1 MSGRHQQRRVLV
13 LALGAVR
20 GPSLRALRETS
31 SANPTSVKAKR
42 LRRQKAKTKAQTAD
56 DGVFQAERRGQRQQ
70 RGAEVQLVDL

>member
-1 MSGRHQQRRVLV
+1 MCGRHQQRRVLV

-42 LRRQKAKTKAQTAD
+42 L
-56 DGVFQAERRGQRQQ
+56 
-70 RGAEVQLVDL
+70 LPP